1 MNIAKNFARNYEK
14 KNNTWNIKC
23 LVDESFVP
31 ATQRSSILYSRLSD
45 FRFQSLW
52 LARSIPKSESRHT
65 KALWHLRLCLCLT
78 VAKIASEMIVKI
90 KEKKALLC
98 FSTKRSL
105 FLGGQKAPLNTYDQ
119 KSWCRERFRGKLY
132 LEVNAY

>member
-1 MNIAKNFARNYEK
+1 
-14 KNNTWNIKC
+14 
-23 LVDESFVP
+23 
-31 ATQRSSILYSRLSD
+31 
-45 FRFQSLW
+45 
-52 LARSIPKSESRHT
+52 
-65 KALWHLRLCLCLT
+65 
-78 VAKIASEMIVKI
+78 MIVKI

-132 LEVNAY
+132 LEVNAYQIKIQNLNELENELCLHFIATLIAAVLDKKISFEHDMG